1 RLLSLCPSP
10 CLAAGE
16 AWAATRARWQ
26 TAGATLSATYSRD
39 GCGENPSPL
48 DGARGALVSLAASL
62 RLRGSQARGG
72 AVSCRAEMDEGTSR
86 RARVESHSRE
96 EKASLDCPLTK
107 IPAQRGSTEATRII
121 HYLEWEH
128 P

>member
-1 RLLSLCPSP
+1 MDNAVMMFVIHTDR
-10 CLAAGE
+10 
-16 AWAATRARWQ
+16 
-26 TAGATLSATYSRD
+26 
-39 GCGENPSPL
+39 
-48 DGARGALVSLAASL
+48 ARGALVSLAASL
-62 RLRGSQARGG
+62 RLRGSQARWG

-128 P
+128 LARDLLREYLEERAEAEISGGPLFRS